1 MKKTVALAVKRGEIT
16 YSAGELRITLTRR
29 TKMKPQRSKPRK
41 YTNAKTE
48 SQKREMMAQR
58 LADLER
64 RVLRIEKS
72 S

>member
-1 MKKTVALAVKRGEIT
+1 
-16 YSAGELRITLTRR
+16 
-29 TKMKPQRSKPRK
+29 MKPQRSKPRK

-48 SQKREMMAQR
+48 SQKRELIAQR

-64 RVLRIEKS
+64 RVLRVEKS